1 MLRELGLVA
10 IFWDVSFSAVQ
21 SVFDETGR
29 LRDQAYLPRIDKFL
43 KELSA
48 LAATDGRNQD
58 SSAGPVA
65 PPGKAY
71 GVTRRTE

>member
-29 LRDQAYLPRIDKFL
+29 LRDQAYLPR
-43 KELSA
+43 
-48 LAATDGRNQD
+48 TT
-58 SSAGPVA
+58 SS
-65 PPGKAY
+65 
-71 GVTRRTE
+71 